1 MYVIGVKRLIAN
13 SMVGDTPKRTTLF
26 FVLLEKYFQQ
36 AWTAIKYSLFDVFR
50 QEKGIHLI

>member
-36 AWTAIKYSLFDVFR
+36 A
-50 QEKGIHLI
+50 